1 MKSAE
6 ILLKKLKEAG
16 VKDAEKVIVNV
27 YAAFETTLPEVVGA
41 VDATPVEK
49 SIAAVAIPVFA
60 ALKPAVE
67 KIADLDKDGHVG

>member
-1 MKSAE
+1 MKSSE

-16 VKDAEKVIVNV
+16 VKDAEKVIVDV
-27 YAAFETTLPEVVGA
+27 YSAFEAALPEVVA
-41 VDATPVEK
+41 SAEASSVEK

-67 KIADLDKDGHVG
+67 KIADLNADGKIG